1 MQRAEPQPSRSSQ
14 PLSRISRPPLEMAG
28 EIGNY
33 IKPDIFPMS
42 PTREVELKLEVP
54 THSLYRL
61 ARSSLL
67 RAARKKSSKPATLV
81 SVYFD
86 TDKLKLRN
94 KGLSLRVRRI
104 GRRHIQTIKQES
116 GESAA
121 LFTRDEW
128 EHQIG
133 GGQPDLD
140 VAQDGGHVFGK
151 KVRRGLKPIF
161 ETRVRRTVYPI
172 QNGDSEIEL
181 TIDKGKVEAGRQ
193 SSPVCEV
200 ELELKRG
207 ESAELFKLARMLA
220 EEVP

>member
-1 MQRAEPQPSRSSQ
+1 
-14 PLSRISRPPLEMAG
+14 
-28 EIGNY
+28 
-33 IKPDIFPMS
+33 MS
-42 PTREVELKLEVP
+42 PAREVELKLEVP
-54 THSLYRL
+54 AHSFYRL

-67 RAARKKSSKPATLV
+67 RAARKKSSNPATLV

-104 GRRHIQTIKQES
+104 GRRHVQTIKRES

-121 LFTRDEW
+121 LFARDEW
-128 EHQIG
+128 EHPISG
-133 GGQPDLD
+133 RQPDLD
-140 VAQDGGHVFGK
+140 VAQDAALGPVFGK
-151 KVRRGLKPIF
+151 KVRRSLKPIF

-172 QNGDSEIEL
+172 QSGDSEIEL
-181 TIDKGKVEAGRQ
+181 TVDKGKVEAGRQ
-193 SSPVCEV
+193 SSPLCEV

-220 EEVP
+220 EEVPVQLAVKSKAERIDVCR

>member
-1 MQRAEPQPSRSSQ
+1 MVLARRLGARRPALARRRRSSIERNRRSKRKIARSARRCAQPSRV
-14 PLSRISRPPLEMAG
+14 SRSHGPSRNCGRNRQLCQ
-28 EIGNY
+28 IRY
-33 IKPDIFPMS
+33 RFQLIFPCRLRVKS
-42 PTREVELKLEVP
+42 SSSSKCRF
-54 THSLYRL
+54 YRL

-104 GRRHIQTIKQES
+104 GRRHIQTIKRES
-116 GESAA
+116 GEGAA

-172 QNGDSEIEL
+172 
-181 TIDKGKVEAGRQ
+181 
-193 SSPVCEV
+193 
-200 ELELKRG
+200 
-207 ESAELFKLARMLA
+207 
-220 EEVP
+220 